1 MLFYITAVFPS
12 HYISASRIERRA
24 NLQKQLVQEV
34 VTQSLNEENEKKMKQ
49 LEGKQKTSKA
59 DNGVLSVKVE
69 ESMVQDAPKV
79 KPSLA
84 TSQPLKIKIP
94 KQHGGPQHSQ
104 LQAHLL
110 APNPIKKF
118 GNGNS
123 QYEEVGGRSLL
134 QQDAPVAAASAG
146 QGSNVEDDDGS
157 GNGGILPGAARQPC
171 SAHCPGKR
179 NQMPN
184 LMCSRCFCLF
194 HIGCVPDGI
203 WLQNPNRFLCPVSVE
218 KWLYHSLV
226 FLFIILC
233 FFCRTASLLKIN
245 FWPNQQITQSSSP
258 PLIRALLVLITF
270 RP

>member
-1 MLFYITAVFPS
+1 M
-12 HYISASRIERRA
+12 
-24 NLQKQLVQEV
+24 
-34 VTQSLNEENEKKMKQ
+34 KKMKQ
-49 LEGKQKTSKA
+49 LEDKEKTSKA
-59 DNGVLSVKVE
+59 DNGQLSVKVD
-69 ESMVQDAPKV
+69 ESMGQDSPKV

-94 KQHGGPQHSQ
+94 KQHGVSQHSQ

-123 QYEEVGGRSLL
+123 QFEEGAGQSLL
-134 QQDAPVAAASAG
+134 HQDAPASAG
-146 QGSNVEDDDGS
+146 QTSNAEDEDGS
-157 GNGGILPGAARQPC
+157 GGVGILPGAARQPC

-203 WLQNPNRFLCPVSVE
+203 WLQNPNRFLCPVSVV
-218 KWLYHSLV
+218 KV
-226 FLFIILC
+226 KPFFIFYFFAELC
-233 FFCRTASLLKIN
+233 H
-245 FWPNQQITQSSSP
+245 P
-258 PLIRALLVLITF
+258 
-270 RP
+270 